1 MAEPPLH
8 ALIKREDLTLSRVR
22 APRPVVEHHS
32 HSSVNRND
40 ILFALFKHK
49 KKILRGTI
57 AGLVAAVA
65 VYFFYPALYESDA
78 KLLVRYLV
86 ERGTVDS
93 MASTK
98 NPDGFAA
105 TTDTVIDTE
114 VQILGSWDLAVQA
127 ADAVGLKRLG
137 ARTKEGAAS
146 TISSGLTLTTHKN
159 SNIIS
164 ASYRSSDPELATLVL
179 SELVNR
185 YFNKHLEVH
194 RSAGAFDFVT
204 QQTDQV
210 RARLH
215 QTEDAL
221 KDLKGKVGKV
231 GILSLTDT
239 TTALS
244 NEAAK
249 TSEQLD
255 SAEADLA
262 EQQARIRQMNGSVP
276 AASIAP
282 GTPKAAVPAPDTATA
297 ERDATSSGVKPE
309 KSGSVASSQQEAPA
323 EVVHEYQAIVS
334 GLPKLHQTQLDLL
347 AKYKPK
353 SRMLKANQAEIDEVE
368 NQRRNLEKKYPDLP
382 SRVGPIGSSKSQ
394 FDPAAEAAGFQ
405 AKRDALATRFH
416 DINERIQQLSQ
427 LGPQIADLERQKQM
441 EEDNYKYFEATLEK
455 ARVDEA
461 LDPSKIPN
469 ISAVQRPSPPI
480 LVTSTRNKIMLG
492 LAVGGLGLAVAFAL
506 VKELFLSRRVRRPGE
521 IEKFV
526 GVSPL
531 VSIPLNSEPD
541 EASPS
546 TGNRKPFGF
555 ALAAA
560 AAENVIAFVVG
571 WRKVDAIVPRTAS
584 RTGLAPWDAKHFIR
598 SYSEAIGDRLGLY
611 FELNHLTHKPKLVG
625 VTGFSEAVG
634 TSTIATG
641 LAAALSETNNGK
653 VLLVDGNLG
662 PDQVHPFFKGKP
674 AYSLNAALKPNG
686 PINAAADN
694 LYLATAGSS
703 NGGPAQLGLKKFFDL
718 MPDLKTSDFD
728 YIIFDMPPLHQTSP
742 TWGMATFM
750 DKVLLVVEAERNNR
764 DVLKRGYRR
773 LITERDNVSIVLNK
787 ARSYGPKW
795 LELED

>member
-1 MAEPPLH
+1 MAEPPLQ

-22 APRPVVEHHS
+22 APRPVVQHDS
-32 HSSVNRND
+32 HSSVNKND

-93 MASTK
+93 MSSTK

-105 TTDTVIDTE
+105 TTDTVIDAE
-114 VQILGSWDLAVQA
+114 VQILSSWDLAVQA
-127 ADAVGLKRLG
+127 AEAVGPKRLG

-146 TISSGLTLTTHKN
+146 TIASGLTLTTHKN

-164 ASYRSSDPELATLVL
+164 ASYRSRDPGLTTLVL

-185 YFNKHLEVH
+185 YFTKHLEVH
-194 RSAGAFDFVT
+194 RSAGAFDFVS

-221 KDLKGKVGKV
+221 KDIKGKV
-231 GILSLTDT
+231 GILSLTDA

-244 NEAAK
+244 SEAAK
-249 TSEQLD
+249 TSDQLD
-255 SAEADLA
+255 LAEADLV
-262 EQQARIRQMNGSVP
+262 EQQARIRQMGGSVP
-276 AASIAP
+276 AASVAP
-282 GTPKAAVPAPDTATA
+282 RNSQAPAPALDTATGEHGA
-297 ERDATSSGVKPE
+297 SADGAKSE
-309 KSGSVASSQQEAPA
+309 KSETPSKQEAPA
-323 EVVHEYQAIVS
+323 EVLHQYQAIVS
-334 GLPKLHQTQLDLL
+334 GLPKLQQTQLDLL

-353 SRMLKANQAEIDEVE
+353 SRMVKANQAEIDEVE
-368 NQRRNLEKKYPDLP
+368 DQRRNLEKKYPDLP

-394 FDPAAEAAGFQ
+394 FDPASEAAGFQ

-416 DINERIQQLSQ
+416 NINERIQQLSQ

-441 EEDNYKYFEATLEK
+441 EEENYKYFEATLEK

-492 LAVGGLGLAVAFAL
+492 LAVVGLGVAVAFAL

-531 VSIPLNSEPD
+531 VSIPFNSGPD
-541 EASPS
+541 VASPS
-546 TGNRKPFGF
+546 TGNRKAFGF

-571 WRKVDAIVPRTAS
+571 WRKVDAISPRTAS

-598 SYSEAIGDRLGLY
+598 SYTEAIRDRLGLY

-641 LAAALSETNNGK
+641 LAAALSETNDGK

-662 PDQVHPFFKGKP
+662 PDRVHPFFKGKP

-694 LYLATAGSS
+694 LYLATAGSA

-718 MPDLKTSDFD
+718 MPDLKASDFD
-728 YIIFDMPPLHQTSP
+728 YIIFDLPPLHQTSP

-773 LITERDNVSIVLNK
+773 LVTDRDNVSVVLNK